1 MAKCNT
7 CTAPLPPHVGVCE
20 YCGSQTDID
29 LKGIH
34 EFTANKPESNRTC
47 PDCGIPLQT
56 LDLQV
61 EGKFFIERC
70 DSCLGLF
77 FDPGELEALMDKSV
91 SNVFSIN
98 RKRIDSLIRE
108 KRDGEGKFA
117 YRKCPVCKELMHRI
131 NFGARSGVIVDQCKT
146 HGVWLDSGELK
157 RLLDWK
163 KAGGQ
168 LLHERVRQRKE
179 EEKDRQE
186 RLRAYRETGSL
197 GTTDGLFSPSPS
209 DSPFELIDTVASVL
223 GKLFK

>member
-1 MAKCNT
+1 MARCNS
-7 CTAPLPPHVGVCE
+7 CAAPLPPHTGVCE

-34 EFTANKPESNRTC
+34 EFTVNRPESNRIC
-47 PDCGIPLQT
+47 PECDIPLQT

-61 EGKFFIERC
+61 EGKFLIERC
-70 DSCLGLF
+70 DTCLGLF

-98 RKRIDSLIRE
+98 RKRIDTLIRE
-108 KRDGEGKFA
+108 NREGDGRIT

-168 LLHERVRQRKE
+168 LLHERVKQRKKE
-179 EEKDRQE
+179 EEQRQE
-186 RLRAYRETGSL
+186 RMRAYRETGSP
-197 GTTDGLFSPSPS
+197 GTVDGFLSTPHTDAQL
-209 DSPFELIDTVASVL
+209 DLVDTVATVL

>member
-1 MAKCNT
+1 MARCNT
-7 CTAPLPPHVGVCE
+7 CSAPLPPHVGVCA
-20 YCGSQTDID
+20 YCRSQTDID

-34 EFTANKPESNRTC
+34 EYTVKKPESTRIC
-47 PDCGIPLQT
+47 PDCHIPLQT

-70 DSCLGLF
+70 DTCLGLF

-98 RKRIDSLIRE
+98 RERIDALIRE
-108 KRDGEGKFA
+108 KRDAEGRFA
-117 YRKCPVCKELMHRI
+117 YRKCPVCQELMHRI
-131 NFGARSGVIVDQCKT
+131 NFGALSGVIVDQCKT

-168 LLHERVRQRKE
+168 LLHEHVRQRKE
-179 EEKDRQE
+179 EEKQRQE

-197 GTTDGLFSPSPS
+197 GTTDGFLSSSPS
-209 DSPFELIDTVASVL
+209 DSPLYLMDTLADVF

>member
-1 MAKCNT
+1 MARCNT
-7 CTAPLPPHVGVCE
+7 CAAPLPPNAGVCE
-20 YCGSQTDID
+20 YCGSQNDVD

-34 EFTANKPESNRTC
+34 EFTEKKPESIRVC
-47 PDCGIPLQT
+47 PDCDLPLQS
-56 LDLQV
+56 LDLRV

-70 DSCLGLF
+70 DACLGLF
-77 FDPGELEALMDKSV
+77 FDPGELEALMEKSV

-98 RKRIDSLIRE
+98 RKRLDTLIRE
-108 KRDGEGKFA
+108 KRGGDGGFS

-157 RLLDWK
+157 RLLEWK

-168 LLHERVRQRKE
+168 LLHEQVRQKNE
-179 EEKDRQE
+179 EEKERRE
-186 RLRAYRETGSL
+186 RLRAYRETGSPA
-197 GTTDGLFSPSPS
+197 TTDGYLSSSPSPF
-209 DSPFELIDTVASVL
+209 DLIDTLAGVL